1 MLKNINEMKQKR
13 AELVKEARLML
24 DTAENEKRDMTAEE
38 DQQYERI
45 WSDIEKSGAEIQQ
58 KERELAR
65 KEELKKL
72 EEQGKESQ
80 GQKRPSRRAGA
91 I

>member
-38 DQQYERI
+38 DQQNGYGAT
-45 WSDIEKSGAEIQQ
+45 SKNQALKSN
-58 KERELAR
+58 
-65 KEELKKL
+65 KKN
-72 EEQGKESQ
+72 
-80 GQKRPSRRAGA
+80 AN
-91 I
+91 